1 MYRNK
6 PVTRQNLANSLNIDV
21 KYVEQID
28 SKQLFRV
35 RRALRIE
42 LYSYYTL
49 VGHTDNNGGWLLT
62 TTKYSPTTSKQL
74 SQYASRLRQSG
85 INVTYQEV

>member
-6 PVTRQNLANSLNIDV
+6 PVTRQDLANSLNIDV

-35 RRALRIE
+35 RRPLRIE

-62 TTKYSPTTSKQL
+62 TIKYSPTTSKQL

>member
-1 MYRNK
+1 MYRSK
-6 PVTRQNLANSLNIDV
+6 PVTRKNLADRLGIEP
-21 KYVEQID
+21 KYIEQIG

-49 VGHTDNNGGWLLT
+49 VGHTDMSGVWILT
-62 TTKYSPTTSKQL
+62 TIKYSPTTSKQL
-74 SQYASRLRQSG
+74 SQFANRLRQSG
-85 INVTYQEV
+85 FIITYQEV